1 MVYIGGN
8 VELSK
13 PIEIE
18 GEKTPMPDISVSR
31 LELDQEAEYQ
41 AFVERGLQL
50 LENEKIL
57 RRDNG
62 NIVVNL
68 DSLRSMDWTP
78 IRNKLPKNGKFGNST
93 KIQTLF
99 YIFKNLKV
107 ISEEDNLTENPAPKP
122 LFYIPESAEAALD
135 VEKIRSADFYM
146 GFWELQRSGFEVSFP
161 TLQEG
166 LKSTATS
173 FETISTA
180 LTFHPR
186 YGNGYRNEKGE
197 LIVRYQDGSE
207 RPITGEFFTDS
218 HYYYGRIK
226 RDPIDWFRPGQF
238 IQEKCPRLLQKRL
251 LRLTD
256 FRVQEGYAT
265 KETVRSGPRTINET
279 GEVQMKGK
287 RWYVGKKYAGSNGY
301 EALQLSDIYGGI
313 YKNDGDQ
320 VRLEL
325 IFKLKVDDESKAT
338 TTGSAKQQYV
348 HVRDGGFEKYTP
360 ESFLNSLG
368 FEHLQEHREIIDN
381 FQFYID
387 FSIKASERV
396 KMTLYDLSLTEQ
408 LFAAKVYQEYG
419 QQDEFWDFLKTFQ
432 YDGLQAM
439 LCMYGSVENAQKVLE
454 IASCVQ
460 TRRDVVD
467 VKTLFKDIANI
478 YIYTIDNTAGIDT
491 ETIKMIRN
499 QVNILLLAA
508 LPVLRGNPNDI
519 ELVGNLSIIDVGH
532 ALKNFGNR
540 VERTFRQK
548 GVIIGQTREYLD
560 IVTAIKEAKSPQ
572 EKAVLMELWL
582 EESAL
587 NTIDPVAAQNL
598 KQLFESNV
606 VEFYPAYYPM
616 MYSETAH
623 ITADTVKELTN
634 YDHFIETATI
644 NGRKLKD
651 IEGLQIVDLGSGNGE
666 RILRAEAAK
675 LANPH
680 VIGIDINDQPS
691 FPPGMEFKKASVTNL
706 PLVDNSCH
714 TVLASWS
721 LYDDLTPEQI
731 ESCIDETARVLRDGG
746 WTYIDVAD
754 PQGPNSP
761 YTMLIE
767 DFHKLHPE
775 LPKGTLRY
783 QFADDQGIQY
793 KKEFFF
799 ISEGEL
805 VAKLGSKG
813 FNCEVVRWQT
823 NSGKPRFMVMAQI
836 RKNQASGQVLSPYRM

>member
-1 MVYIGGN
+1 MSS
-8 VELSK
+8 LSSPDLPPSETLPK
-13 PIEIE
+13 TEVNPGLSIADIEQ
-18 GEKTPMPDISVSR
+18 R
-31 LELDQEAEYQ
+31 QEIEYQ
-41 AFVERGLQL
+41 AFVDRGLQIL
-50 LENEKIL
+50 NDERIL
-57 RRDNG
+57 RMDQGRT
-62 NIVVNL
+62 IVDL
-68 DSLRSMDWTP
+68 DRLKTMDWTP
-78 IRNKLPKNGKFGNST
+78 IRNRLSKNGKFGNRT

-107 ISEEDNLTENPAPKP
+107 ISEEDNLAENPTPKP

-146 GFWELQRSGFEVSFP
+146 GLWELQKPGFDINYP
-161 TLQEG
+161 TLLEG
-166 LKSTATS
+166 LKSTTKS
-173 FETISTA
+173 FETISAA

-218 HYYYGRIK
+218 HRYYGRIR

-238 IQEKCPRLLQKRL
+238 LQEKCPRLLQKGL
-251 LRLTD
+251 LRITD
-256 FRVQEGYAT
+256 FRVLEGYTT
-265 KETVRSGPRTINET
+265 KETVRSGPRTINEV

-287 RWYVGKKYAGSNGY
+287 RWYLGREYAGSNGY
-301 EALQLSDIYGGI
+301 EALQLSDTYGGI
-313 YKNDGDQ
+313 YKKDGDQ
-320 VRLEL
+320 VRLVL
-325 IFKLKVDDESKAT
+325 IFKLKVDDESKIT
-338 TTGSAKQQYV
+338 ITGSARQQYA

-368 FEHLQEHREIIDN
+368 FEHLQEHKEIIDN
-381 FQFYID
+381 FQFYIK
-387 FSIKASERV
+387 FAMKASEKA
-396 KMTLYDLSLTEQ
+396 KMALYDLSLTEQ

-419 QQDEFWDFLKTFQ
+419 QKDEFWDFLKTYQ
-432 YDGLQAM
+432 YDGLRAM

-460 TRRDVVD
+460 TRRDIVD
-467 VKTLFKDIANI
+467 IKTLFKDIANI
-478 YIYTIDNTAGIDT
+478 YTYTIDNIKGIDT

-508 LPVLRGNPNDI
+508 LPVLRGNPNDLKLI
-519 ELVGNLSIIDVGH
+519 GNLSIIDVGH

-540 VERTFRQK
+540 VERTLRQK
-548 GVIIGQTREYLD
+548 GAIIGQTREYLN
-560 IVTAIKEAKSPQ
+560 IINAIKEAKLPQ
-572 EKAVLMELWL
+572 EMAVLMELWL

-634 YDHFIETATI
+634 YDHFIETASI
-644 NGRKLKD
+644 DGMKLKY
-651 IEGLQIVDLGSGNGE
+651 IEGLQIADLGSGNGE

-675 LANPH
+675 LANPQI
-680 VIGIDINDQPS
+680 IGIDINDQPS
-691 FPPGMEFKKASVTNL
+691 FPPEMEFKKASVTNL
-706 PLVDNSCH
+706 PLENNSCH
-714 TVLASWS
+714 AVLASWS

-783 QFADDQGIQY
+783 QFADDQGKQY
-793 KKEFFF
+793 NKEFFF

-805 VAKLGSKG
+805 VAKLENKG
-813 FNCEVVRWQT
+813 FTCEVVRWQT

-836 RKNQASGQVLSPYRM
+836 RKNQTSGQVLSPYRMQ